1 MSLSSVH
8 FAVAHSLYG
17 MVNPMG
23 MRQHL
28 GIVFLSLTSLLAGA
42 QTTLYSNSLMPVRME
57 VVAACSVS
65 VSDLEF
71 GSYTSNSTTPVHGQT
86 TIQLLCAPGTTAEIA
101 LDAGAAPV
109 GNTLRRNLQQ
119 ESGNDRMDYDLFQDA
134 GRTIH
139 WGDRS
144 GNDTK
149 EVLTADAPLTVPIY
163 GEIPGG
169 QRVRDGTYSDVITI
183 SVSY

>member
-1 MSLSSVH
+1 MGKSL
-8 FAVAHSLYG
+8 
-17 MVNPMG
+17 G

-28 GIVFLSLTSLLAGA
+28 GVIFLSLASLLASA
-42 QTTLYSNSLMPVRME
+42 QTILYSNSIMPVRME
-57 VVAACSVS
+57 VVTACSVS
-65 VSDLEF
+65 VSDLDF
-71 GSYTSNSTTPVHGQT
+71 GSYTSNSSTPVHGQT
-86 TIQLLCAPGTTAEIA
+86 SIQLQCAPGTAAEIS
-101 LDAGAAPV
+101 LDAGTSPS
-109 GNTLRRNLQQ
+109 GGTSRRNMQQ
-119 ESGNDRMDYDLFQDA
+119 DVGNDRMDYDLFQDA

-149 EVLTADAPLTVPIY
+149 EVVTADAPLTVPIY

>member
-1 MSLSSVH
+1 
-8 FAVAHSLYG
+8 
-17 MVNPMG
+17 
-23 MRQHL
+23 
-28 GIVFLSLTSLLAGA
+28 
-42 QTTLYSNSLMPVRME
+42 ME
-57 VVAACSVS
+57 VVTACRVN
-65 VSDLEF
+65 VSDLDF

-101 LDAGAAPV
+101 LDAGSAP
-109 GNTLRRNLQQ
+109 GGSTTRRNLQQ
-119 ESGNDRMDYDLFQDA
+119 ESGSDRMDYDLFQDA

-149 EVLTADAPLTVPIY
+149 EVLTADAPLAVPIY

-169 QRVRDGTYSDVITI
+169 QRVRDGTYSDVITV
-183 SVSY
+183 SVRY

>member
-1 MSLSSVH
+1 
-8 FAVAHSLYG
+8 
-17 MVNPMG
+17 
-23 MRQHL
+23 
-28 GIVFLSLTSLLAGA
+28 
-42 QTTLYSNSLMPVRME
+42 ME
-57 VVAACSVS
+57 VVTACRVN
-65 VSDLEF
+65 VSDLSF

-86 TIQLLCAPGTTAEIA
+86 SIQLLCAPGTSAEIS
-101 LDAGAAPV
+101 LDAGTSP
-109 GNTLRRNLQQ
+109 GRNTSRRNMQQ
-119 ESGNDRMDYDLFQDA
+119 DSGNDKMDYDLFQDA

-149 EVLTADAPLTVPIY
+149 EVVTADAPLTIPIY